1 MDVNEL
7 LSRLDKVREHKS
19 GEWSA
24 RCPAHADKSPSLSI
38 KENGGYLLIHCFGG
52 CETAAVMDSL
62 GLTLAD
68 LFPERLPDNAPKRPF
83 TAMDALRCLSF
94 ESSVLAFTAADLAEG
109 KPVDQARVWTSAGR
123 IAEALEFV
131 KYGR

>member
-7 LSRLDKVREHKS
+7 LGRLAKVRQTRP
-19 GEWSA
+19 GEWIA
-24 RCPAHADKSPSLSI
+24 CCPAHNDRSPSLAV

-52 CETAAVMDSL
+52 CETADVMEKL
-62 GLTLAD
+62 GLELRD
-68 LFPERLPDNAPKRPF
+68 LFPERMPNNPPRRGAF

-94 ESSVLAFTAADLAEG
+94 ESSIAAIAAADVADG
-109 KPVDQARVWTSAGR
+109 KPIDVGRVCKAAGR

-131 KYGR
+131 HGR